1 MKKLFIFSSFIFSI
15 HVNAQDSI
23 RPQVKDTSWKVAGFF
38 GLNASQTALNNWQG
52 GGQDNITFTSIL
64 NFEANYKKGR
74 HEWNNKLDVQYGIIS
89 QGNSKFWKKNVDQIL
104 AVSQYNIAAFK
115 KFWFYSAMADFRSQL
130 SPGYNYL
137 GDTAR
142 KMISNWMAPAY
153 IQLALGLDFKPVDY
167 FSATLSPLA
176 GRITIVNDQTFANEG
191 DYGVTKA
198 VLDPSGNIIT
208 PGKKVRYQ
216 FGGRFTLK
224 FKKDIFKNVN
234 FDTYADFFTSYFNNP
249 GLNTVVVWNT
259 LITLKI
265 NKFLTA
271 SISTKFIYDND
282 ITIKYDWNKDGKY
295 DNKNDIYGPRVQ
307 LLSNFGIGFGY
318 KF

>member
-1 MKKLFIFSSFIFSI
+1 
-15 HVNAQDSI
+15 
-23 RPQVKDTSWKVAGFF
+23 
-38 GLNASQTALNNWQG
+38 
-52 GGQDNITFTSIL
+52 
-64 NFEANYKKGR
+64 
-74 HEWNNKLDVQYGIIS
+74 
-89 QGNSKFWKKNVDQIL
+89 
-104 AVSQYNIAAFK
+104 
-115 KFWFYSAMADFRSQL
+115 
-130 SPGYNYL
+130 
-137 GDTAR
+137 
-142 KMISNWMAPAY
+142 
-153 IQLALGLDFKPVDY
+153 
-167 FSATLSPLA
+167 LA
-176 GRITIVNDQTFANEG
+176 GRVTVVNDQTLANEG

-198 VLDPSGNIIT
+198 VLDTSGHVIT
-208 PGKKVRYQ
+208 PGKKIRYQ
-216 FGGRFTLK
+216 FGGRFTLT

>member
-1 MKKLFIFSSFIFSI
+1 MKKVITLFFVIICLFARS
-15 HVNAQDSI
+15 QDTI
-23 RPQVKDTSWKVAGFF
+23 KKLIKDTCWKTTGFV
-38 GLNASQTALNNWQG
+38 GLNFSQTALSNWQG
-52 GGQDNITFTSIL
+52 GGQDNIAFTGL
-64 NFEANYKKGR
+64 VNYEANFKKGH
-74 HEWNNKLDVQYGIIS
+74 HEWNNKLDIQFGIIM
-89 QGNSKFWKKNVDQIL
+89 QGQSKFWKKNVDQIL
-104 AVSQYNIAAFK
+104 AVSQYNILAFK
-115 KFWFYSAMADFRSQL
+115 KYWFYSAMADFRSQL

-142 KMISNWMAPAY
+142 KMISDWAAPAY
-153 IQLALGLDFKPVDY
+153 IQLALGLDFKPAEY
-167 FSATLSPLA
+167 FSATISPLA
-176 GRITIVNDQTFANEG
+176 GRVTVVNNQIFANNG
-191 DYGVTKA
+191 DFGVTKA
-198 VLDPSGNIIT
+198 VLDGSGNIIT
-208 PGKKVRYQ
+208 PGKKIRYQ

-224 FKKDIFKNVN
+224 FKKDIVKNVN
-234 FDTYADFFTSYFNNP
+234 LDTYADFFTSYFNNP

-265 NKFLTA
+265 NKFLSA

-307 LLSNFGIGFGY
+307 LLSNFGIGIGY